1 METLRESSKNMNK
14 NRKKSSK
21 ITMLGNI
28 VTEVGAYLINSCNGG
43 IDASSLD
50 QHRHDQHQQHHKHRK
65 LGVASFSEPNPIMDG
80 LPTS

>member
-28 VTEVGAYLINSCNGG
+28 VNEVGVYLVNSCNGG
-43 IDASSLD
+43 IDDSSLD
-50 QHRHDQHQQHHKHRK
+50 QHRHDQQHHKHRK
-65 LGVASFSEPNPIMDG
+65 LGVVSFNKPNPIMDG
-80 LPTS
+80 LTTS